1 MNSNSAPAPAGSSS
15 YLPTSTIV
23 LVGLMGAGKT
33 SVGRRL
39 ASRLHLDFVDADS
52 EIELAAGCSIEDIFE
67 LHGEAAFRDGERR
80 VLARLL
86 DGPIRVIATGGGA
99 YMDADTRKAIAAK
112 AVAVWL
118 RADLETLLT
127 RTARRKDRPLL
138 KHENPRAAL
147 TRLINER
154 YPVYAEAPIIV
165 DADEG
170 SIEATVDR
178 VIIALT
184 ASAAVSAAAG
194 EGV

>member
-1 MNSNSAPAPAGSSS
+1 
-15 YLPTSTIV
+15 
-23 LVGLMGAGKT
+23 MGAGKT